1 MNALKNL
8 YVYLLTGL
16 PLTFMRPRARII
28 WRLRTHASSVLTLAP
43 SHTVKD
49 LTHQSIYLNSV
60 HQTHPPKTATL
71 DTPQD
76 QGVHG
81 CMVNLRRKTSKMT
94 ALVLETG
101 SGPLEQGNS
110 RILGT
115 QTWFRRAREGFWL
128 ILDTLTPRGGPESK
142 GGAVC

>member
-71 DTPQD
+71 DTP
-76 QGVHG
+76 
-81 CMVNLRRKTSKMT
+81 
-94 ALVLETG
+94 
-101 SGPLEQGNS
+101 
-110 RILGT
+110 
-115 QTWFRRAREGFWL
+115 
-128 ILDTLTPRGGPESK
+128 
-142 GGAVC
+142 